1 MSLKRSRLN
10 GNVLFIYGR
19 MNPPT
24 KGHVAII
31 KNMIR
36 QAQGKP
42 AYVFVSHTQGPKDPI
57 PRNLKLNILK
67 QALPANKY
75 PTLTIMA
82 TEPKPGKIVTVANIK
97 KFLTENQGFSHP
109 HFLLGSNRINKGN
122 FRFLNSP
129 TFTRRQIGEK
139 RVTKNL
145 SPRTMKSRVNS
156 GNLNVISGTLARY
169 RAKHNTFNE
178 FKKVMPNGVNNATLR
193 KVISYV

>member
-1 MSLKRSRLN
+1 
-10 GNVLFIYGR
+10 

-31 KNMIR
+31 KKMIANAR
-36 QAQGKP
+36 GKP

-67 QALPANKY
+67 QALPSREY

-97 KFLTENQGFSHP
+97 KFLTENQGFIHP

-122 FRFLNSP
+122 FKFLNSP
-129 TFTRRQIGEK
+129 MFTRRQIGEK
-139 RVTKNL
+139 RLTAKL
-145 SPRTMKSRVNS
+145 SPRSTRSRVNS
-156 GNLNVISGTLARY
+156 GNINVISGTLARE
-169 RAKHNTFNE
+169 RAKYNTFNE
-178 FKKVMPNGVNNATLR
+178 FKKVMPTGVNNATLKR
-193 KVISYV
+193 VISYV